1 MIPKIIPIKDLK
13 NTSHISEMCRN
24 SSEPIFVTKNGYSE
38 MVVMSI
44 KTYAEKM
51 GMQAIYDEL
60 TVSESQF
67 SEGKSRDAKDACSEL
82 RNKYEL

>member
-1 MIPKIIPIKDLK
+1 MIPQIIPIKDLK

-24 SSEPIFVTKNGYSE
+24 SSEPIFVTKNVYSE
-38 MVVMSI
+38 MVVMSV

-60 TVSESQF
+60 AVSESQF
-67 SEGKSRDAKDACSEL
+67 SEGKSRDAKAALADV
-82 RNKYEL
+82 RKKYDL